1 MFFVF
6 NLWTAFVIFFLLLIP
21 SDSPG
26 NGFDCECRQRMQWGL
41 GGISMHDKQVK
52 VDLTFF
58 YGGKYIGLTGKK
70 MCPKLNRKTT
80 NFWQKS
86 KDERIETYPVTCT
99 QACIT
104 PGSIDRI
111 VTILAN
117 NIFATLHTPQRDIL
131 GILRD

>member
-1 MFFVF
+1 M
-6 NLWTAFVIFFLLLIP
+6 LLIP

-26 NGFDCECRQRMQWGL
+26 NGFDCECRQRMQQGL
-41 GGISMHDKQVK
+41 EGISMHDKQVK

-58 YGGKYIGLTGKK
+58 YGGEYIGLTGTKK
-70 MCPKLNRKTT
+70 VKQEKDQ
-80 NFWQKS
+80 FWQKS
-86 KDERIETYPVTCT
+86 KDERIETYLVTCT
-99 QACIT
+99 HACIT